1 MSEIWQEPVRGGYAD
16 VRFLGLDGA
25 ERMRVASKGTM
36 PAPPIHHLTG
46 LRPVEG
52 DVGAAVYEMPASPW
66 WQTSAGVFTPG
77 VMAFLADAPLGA
89 AVSTMLP
96 AGKVLTTS
104 DITMNFLRPASVES
118 GRLVGQA
125 RAIQVGETLG
135 LAEVTVADGV
145 GRVLAHGTTRCFLFQ
160 PFETLPEPPKE
171 FEPYVAPEYDT
182 PDPYLR
188 EDVPGEVLPQ
198 DVWDRMTGLEILRGL
213 MDGSLPLPPFS
224 YFTGGRWTEAEE
236 GTASFAL
243 PMTEWMNSPALRIY
257 GGTIAMLTDI
267 CLVGAVQTTVPART
281 AFSPLDVK
289 VHFVR
294 PVAADGRDVIAR
306 GTVVHRGRKL
316 AVANAELVNAD
327 GKVVAIATGS
337 SLILPDRPWTV
348 ERPVVAEEEAEG
360 DEEQSAP

>member
-1 MSEIWQEPVRGGYAD
+1 VEEIWREPVRGGYAD

-25 ERMRVASKGTM
+25 ERMRVAALGTM

-46 LRPVEG
+46 LRPLEG
-52 DVGAAVYEMPASPW
+52 ALGNAVYTMPASPW

-89 AVSTMLP
+89 AVSAALP

-104 DITMNFLRPASVES
+104 DLTMNFLRPASVES
-118 GRLVGQA
+118 EQLMA
-125 RAIQVGETLG
+125 RARLIQAGRSLG
-135 LAEVTVADGV
+135 LSEVTVEDAR

-160 PFETLPEPPKE
+160 PFTTIPEPPEE
-171 FEPYVAPEYDT
+171 FPRYEPPEHDT

-188 EDVPGEVLPQ
+188 PAHGEVLSQ
-198 DVWDRMTGLEILRGL
+198 DVWDRMTGVDILRGL
-213 MDGSLPLPPFS
+213 IRGELPQPPFHF
-224 YFTGGRWTEAEE
+224 FTGGRWVEAEE
-236 GTASFAL
+236 GRAAFAM

-257 GGTIAMLTDI
+257 GGTIAMLADI

-281 AFSPLDVK
+281 AFSPLDLK

-294 PVAADGRDVIAR
+294 PVAADGKDLVAH
-306 GTVVHRGRKL
+306 GTVVHRGRTL

-327 GKVVAIATGS
+327 GKTVALATGS
-337 SLILPDRPWTV
+337 TLILPDRPWTV
-348 ERPVVAEEEAEG
+348 GRPVVAEEEAEDDATAG
-360 DEEQSAP
+360 

>member
-1 MSEIWQEPVRGGYAD
+1 
-16 VRFLGLDGA
+16 GLDGM
-25 ERMRVASKGTM
+25 ERLLVASKGTM

-52 DVGAAVYEMPASPW
+52 DVGTATYQMPASAW
-66 WQTSAGVFTPG
+66 WQTSAGVFSPG

-118 GRLVGQA
+118 GRLVGRA
-125 RAIQVGETLG
+125 RSIQVGRTPG
-135 LAEVTVADGV
+135 LAEVTVEDGQ

-160 PFETLPEPPKE
+160 PFDSVPEPPEE
-171 FEPYVAPEYDT
+171 FEPYVAPTYDM

-188 EDVPGEVLPQ
+188 PAVGEVLSQ
-198 DVWDRMTGLEILRGL
+198 ELWDRMTGLEILRGL
-213 MDGSLPLPPFS
+213 ISNHLPQPPFHF
-224 YFTGGRWTEAEE
+224 YTGGRWVEASE
-236 GTASFAL
+236 GNAAFAM

-257 GGTIAMLTDI
+257 GGTIAMLADI

-294 PVAADGRDVIAR
+294 PVTADGRDLLAR
-306 GTVVHRGRKL
+306 GT
-316 AVANAELVNAD
+316 
-327 GKVVAIATGS
+327 
-337 SLILPDRPWTV
+337 
-348 ERPVVAEEEAEG
+348 
-360 DEEQSAP
+360 